1 MRVRTPY
8 SLPPDKERLLEK
20 ATRLEWISI
29 LLMLTVVAVMYLAR
43 GSSQAMRTALF
54 EDMLSLIP
62 PAAVLISY
70 RCRDWKPNERFPYG
84 FRRAGDI
91 AFLTSAVA
99 LSVLG
104 LSLLYAASASLLR
117 SEHPTIGTTEIFGSQ
132 IWLGWPMIAALT
144 YSVIPPAVLGWL
156 KKPLAEKLHD
166 KALHADAAM
175 NKADWSTA
183 VAGILGVLGVG
194 FGWWW
199 SDAAAAAFISVEI
212 LRDGFSNIERA
223 TADLM
228 DERPTRLGSH
238 QPHPVINHLL
248 QFLEGLDWVE
258 AAEVRL
264 REEGHVFAGEAYVVP
279 KTLDQLPERL
289 EEASQ
294 QVRDQFWQLYDV
306 AITAVP
312 RLDDDADRRQRRS

>member
-1 MRVRTPY
+1 MIK
-8 SLPPDKERLLEK
+8 D
-20 ATRLEWISI
+20 
-29 LLMLTVVAVMYLAR
+29 
-43 GSSQAMRTALF
+43 
-54 EDMLSLIP
+54 
-62 PAAVLISY
+62 
-70 RCRDWKPNERFPYG
+70 DWY
-84 FRRAGDI
+84 
-91 AFLTSAVA
+91 
-99 LSVLG
+99 
-104 LSLLYAASASLLR
+104 
-117 SEHPTIGTTEIFGSQ
+117 
-132 IWLGWPMIAALT
+132 
-144 YSVIPPAVLGWL
+144 
-156 KKPLAEKLHD
+156 
-166 KALHADAAM
+166 
-175 NKADWSTA
+175 TA

-294 QVRDQFWQLYDV
+294 QVREQFWQLYDV

-312 RLDDDADRRQRRS
+312 RLDDEVDRRQRRS